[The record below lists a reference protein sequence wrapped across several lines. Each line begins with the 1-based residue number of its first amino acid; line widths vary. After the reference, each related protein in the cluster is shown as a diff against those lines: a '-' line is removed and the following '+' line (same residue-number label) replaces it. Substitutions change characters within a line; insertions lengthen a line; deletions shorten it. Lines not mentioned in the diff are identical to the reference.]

1 MHVVGQGEEALV
13 AMHLQ
18 SAFDFHRTIT
28 DSVGSHLALLEENT
42 YRTTWM
48 AAKLLSKDP
57 RVARA
62 AAEDLARHLASM
74 KTGNMSPFE
83 QHLFETTELWGN
95 LVEFSTV
102 EPHGQGRFEALFR
115 FLAPRFLLA
124 PDHVL
129 DAERIH
135 ARWQWICNMKRS
147 IKLMNL
153 NAVLKLTHF
162 LENNQT
168 FPDIEELIP
177 HLQAEAQE
185 HKVNLQALEMT
196 MRSPLA
202 GGENTYTE
210 TALTSHR
217 ATLTS

>member
-1 MHVVGQGEEALV
+1 MR
-13 AMHLQ
+13 LQ
-18 SAFDFHRTIT
+18 SAFDFRRRIT
-28 DSVGSHLALLEENT
+28 DSAGSHLALLEENT
-42 YRTTWM
+42 FRTTWM

-83 QHLFETTELWGN
+83 KHVFESAELWGN

-102 EPHGQGRFEALFR
+102 EPPMLLWHGQARFEALFR

-168 FPDIEELIP
+168 FPDTEELIP

-185 HKVNLQALEMT
+185 HKVNLQALEMM

-202 GGENTYTE
+202 GRENSYTE
-210 TALTSHR
+210 TAWASQR

>member
-1 MHVVGQGEEALV
+1 MV
-13 AMHLQ
+13 
-18 SAFDFHRTIT
+18 D
-28 DSVGSHLALLEENT
+28 
-42 YRTTWM
+42 
-48 AAKLLSKDP
+48 
-57 RVARA
+57 
-62 AAEDLARHLASM
+62 
-74 KTGNMSPFE
+74 
-83 QHLFETTELWGN
+83 
-95 LVEFSTV
+95 FSTV
-102 EPHGQGRFEALFR
+102 EPPMCLWHGPARFEALFR

-185 HKVNLQALEMT
+185 HKVNLQALENDDEVAVGWKKEFLY
-196 MRSPLA
+196 RNRFGPLI
-202 GGENTYTE
+202 E
-210 TALTSHR
+210 
-217 ATLTS
+217 